1 MKKRIVSLFAT
12 LAMLLTVCSGMGAVA
27 AADAAPVD
35 LSIGATNLGQ
45 NSDKD
50 WWPDDFIKHVNE
62 VLNVNISWTKY
73 DDDTFALALASGDQ
87 CDVMMSNKPAA
98 VLTANAAVA
107 MDDYL
112 EEYGQNI
119 LKYQLRNDLL
129 RKFLSNG
136 DGKLYF
142 HTPNTGYEDST
153 GAQSAWNGYLVR
165 WDLYEK
171 LGCPEMKTYEDYAN
185 VLQQMVELY
194 PTNENGDQTYAMG
207 IWNDSGLWGWLM
219 GTVANMGYTAV
230 GDYNFAWN
238 THTNEMSNQLLADDD
253 QSFFWTAMKFYNDL
267 YNRGLLDPDSFSMT
281 NDDRAEK
288 YANNRYVGGVC
299 SWYVGETETTNREAD
314 PNSTAGIIAIPAEGM
329 SGWYGQNAIIGWDG
343 KNLYVSSS
351 CAEDKIPAAVSFID
365 YLDSDEGNRTSYS
378 GVQGVYWDYD
388 DQGVPALLDSTV
400 ALKSAGGDDWSK
412 TGIGSYNNFIGS
424 SAFGVAEDG
433 YYYDLSIYNLS
444 QGLSPMQKA
453 FCEHYGVSYP
463 GELRYKYEQ
472 EGKGYSQ
479 KVSLHTTIGA
489 LQGTVPDDISTIT
502 SRIQEMMIRNIQS
515 FVTASS
521 AEEFQTL
528 RDQFVNDVKD
538 AGLETAYEWYNT
550 KWGELKTEIEA
561 VMAAE

>member
-185 VLQQMVELY
+185 GLQQMVELY

-253 QSFFWTAMKFYNDL
+253 QSFFWT
-267 YNRGLLDPDSFSMT
+267 G
-281 NDDRAEK
+281 
-288 YANNRYVGGVC
+288 
-299 SWYVGETETTNREAD
+299 
-314 PNSTAGIIAIPAEGM
+314 
-329 SGWYGQNAIIGWDG
+329 
-343 KNLYVSSS
+343 
-351 CAEDKIPAAVSFID
+351 PAA
-365 YLDSDEGNRTSYS
+365 G
-378 GVQGVYWDYD
+378 
-388 DQGVPALLDSTV
+388 
-400 ALKSAGGDDWSK
+400 
-412 TGIGSYNNFIGS
+412 
-424 SAFGVAEDG
+424 
-433 YYYDLSIYNLS
+433 
-444 QGLSPMQKA
+444 
-453 FCEHYGVSYP
+453 
-463 GELRYKYEQ
+463 
-472 EGKGYSQ
+472 
-479 KVSLHTTIGA
+479 
-489 LQGTVPDDISTIT
+489 
-502 SRIQEMMIRNIQS
+502 
-515 FVTASS
+515 
-521 AEEFQTL
+521 
-528 RDQFVNDVKD
+528 
-538 AGLETAYEWYNT
+538 
-550 KWGELKTEIEA
+550 
-561 VMAAE
+561 